1 MKGGRATAP
10 GLSPM
15 EQELKTDTPRP
26 ILLKDYKPTSYLVS
40 HVRLDVSLHPTRTK
54 VRARSSVRPNPAV
67 AKPGPLKLDGELLE
81 LESVILDGRTLTPKE
96 YKKTE
101 RELTIAGIADKPFQL
116 DITTYCN
123 PEANKALTGLY
134 LSKGIY
140 CTQCEAQ
147 GFRRITY
154 FPDRPDVLATYEV
167 RIEAERETT
176 PVLLSN
182 GNPLERGTLDGGKR
196 HYAVWRDPH
205 PKPSY
210 LFALVGGSLASF
222 ASDFTTASGRKV
234 DLRIHVEPGKEDRCA
249 WAMDCLKRSMKWDE
263 ERFGREYDLDV
274 FNIVAVSDFNM
285 GAMENKGLNIFNDAL
300 VLASPETA
308 TDFAFLSIER
318 VIAHEYFHNW
328 TGNRITCRDWFQ
340 LCLKEGLTVFRDQ
353 EFTADERSATEQRI
367 DDVRGLKAR
376 QFPEDAGPLAHP
388 VRPDRYIEINN
399 FYTATVYQK
408 GAELVRMI
416 QTLLG
421 RDGFRKGMD
430 LYFERHDGEAAT
442 VEQFVACFEESS
454 GRDFKQFMTWY
465 AQAGTP
471 ELVCQMNY
479 DAGTRIAE
487 LIISQVTSPTHGDAR
502 KKPLHVPFKIGL
514 LDEKGRDLPLTLATG
529 EKIDDGL
536 IEVRKRSERFRFRDV
551 AHRPV
556 PSLLRQFSA
565 PVNLT
570 INRAE
575 ADLRFLMTHDSDLFN
590 RWQAAQDYAT
600 RVLLYAIAA
609 RRKEARPEDPA
620 PLIDALANS
629 LTDERLE
636 PAFRAQFLVLPSE
649 NDLAR
654 IVGQNVDPLAIHKA
668 RKALRK
674 AIGTRLHDDLLRVY
688 HGMETK
694 GPYSPAPGPAG
705 RRALRNVA
713 LGYMASRGRP
723 GDIALVAKH
732 FAGSRNLTDEIA
744 ALSILSE
751 TNTPERATA
760 FAQFY
765 DRWKEDHLV
774 IDSWFTYQA
783 TTPLPSAL
791 ATVKKLMRHP
801 AFSIENP
808 NKVRALI
815 FTFAMANPVNFNR
828 PDGLGYAFVADRVL
842 EIDRFNPQIAARLL
856 SSLRSWKALEPERRK
871 VAKKTLQRIAK
882 TKPLSADVFEIV
894 SRMLE

>member
-1 MKGGRATAP
+1 M
-10 GLSPM
+10 
-15 EQELKTDTPRP
+15 KTDTPRP
-26 ILLKDYKPTSYLVS
+26 ILLKDYRPPSYLIS
-40 HVRLDVSLHPTRTK
+40 HVDLNVALHPTRTQ
-54 VRARSSVRPNPAV
+54 VRARSKVRPNSAV
-67 AKPGPLKLDGELLE
+67 AKPGPLRLDGELLE
-81 LESVILDGRTLTPKE
+81 LESVAIDGRTLGSKE
-96 YKKTE
+96 YRKSE
-101 RELTIAGIADKPFQL
+101 RELVIPKPPDGPFEIE
-116 DITTYCN
+116 ITTTCN

-154 FPDRPDVLATYEV
+154 FLDRPDVLATYTV
-167 RIEAERETT
+167 RVEADRKHA

-182 GNPLERGTLDGGKR
+182 GNPREKGTLDGGKR
-196 HYAVWRDPH
+196 HYAVWHDPH

-210 LFALVGGSLASF
+210 LFALVGGELASV
-222 ASDFTTASGRKV
+222 ASEFKTASGKKV
-234 DLRIHVEPGKEDRCA
+234 DLRIYVEPGKENRCL
-249 WAMDCLKRSMKWDE
+249 WAMDCLKRSMVWDE
-263 ERFGREYDLDV
+263 KRFGREYDLDV

-308 TDFAFLSIER
+308 TDFAFFNIER

-430 LYFERHDGEAAT
+430 LYFKRHDGEAAT
-442 VEQFVACFEESS
+442 VEDFIACFADVS
-454 GRDFKQFMTWY
+454 GRDLKQFMTWY

-471 ELVCQMNY
+471 ELVCELKH
-479 DAGTRIAE
+479 DAASRTAE
-487 LIISQVTSPTHGDAR
+487 LTLSQVLPSTPGDAK
-502 KKPLHVPFKIGL
+502 KKPLHIPVRLGL
-514 LDEKGRDLPLTLATG
+514 LGADGRDLPLVLASG
-529 EKIDDGL
+529 ERVKDGL
-536 IEVRKRSERFRFRDV
+536 IELRKRTEKFKFRDV
-551 AHRPV
+551 PKRPV
-556 PSLLRQFSA
+556 LSVLREFSA
-565 PVNLT
+565 PANLT
-570 INRAE
+570 LHRSDE
-575 ADLRFLMTHDSDLFN
+575 DLRFLMTHDSDLFN

-600 RVLLYAIAA
+600 RVLLEAVGAL
-609 RRKEARPEDPA
+609 RKGHRTGKPDAF
-620 PLIDALANS
+620 IDALAGTLN
-629 LTDERLE
+629 DGGLE
-636 PAFRAQFLVLPSE
+636 PAYRALFVVLPSE

-654 IVGQNVDPLAIHKA
+654 LVGKDVDPLAIHKA

-674 AIGTRLHDDLLRVY
+674 AIGTRLHEDLQRVY
-688 HGMETK
+688 RSMETK
-694 GPYSPAPGPAG
+694 GSYSPAAGPAG
-705 RRALRNVA
+705 RRALRNIA
-713 LGYMASRGRP
+713 LGYLTTRGRP
-723 GDIALVAKH
+723 EDVAQAAQH
-732 FAGSRNLTDEIA
+732 FSGSKNLTDEIA
-744 ALSILSE
+744 GLSVLSE
-751 TNTPERATA
+751 TNTPERAKA
-760 FAQFY
+760 FDAFFE
-765 DRWKEDHLV
+765 RWKDDHLV

-783 TTPLPSAL
+783 VTALPSAL

-801 AFSIENP
+801 TFSMENP

-815 FTFAMANPVNFNR
+815 FAFAMANPVNFNR
-828 PDGLGYAFVADRVL
+828 PDGAGYAFVADRVL
-842 EIDRFNPQIAARLL
+842 EVDKFNPQIAARLL
-856 SSLRSWKALEPERRK
+856 SSFRSWKALEPERRQ
-871 VAKKTLQRIAK
+871 VAKKTLQQVAK
-882 TKPLSADVFEIV
+882 AKPLSSDVFEIV
-894 SRMLE
+894 SKMLE